1 MHCSLIWL
9 IVILF
14 IASDTMVKH
23 LQSADACRSF
33 SEFRQ
38 EASMLHS
45 LQHPCIVSLVGISIR
60 PLCFALQLAP
70 LGSLNTILEERH
82 KGKGTYRDLYPLIS
96 RFNVYIH
103 VSETWSYFFFVFLDS
118 RYMPLGHMLTF
129 KVAYQI
135 AAGLAYLHRKSI
147 IFCDLKS
154 DNILVWSLEVCT
166 SITISKP
173 FIFLISQSPCIKTKT
188 GIQNVYVRE
197 NWHIWAK
204 TIFFFMKKQICFYNS
219 TQLCL
224 LPGKR
229 SSQH

>member
-14 IASDTMVKH
+14 VASDTMVKH

-103 VSETWSYFFFVFLDS
+103 VSET
-118 RYMPLGHMLTF
+118 
-129 KVAYQI
+129 
-135 AAGLAYLHRKSI
+135 
-147 IFCDLKS
+147 
-154 DNILVWSLEVCT
+154 
-166 SITISKP
+166 
-173 FIFLISQSPCIKTKT
+173 
-188 GIQNVYVRE
+188 
-197 NWHIWAK
+197 
-204 TIFFFMKKQICFYNS
+204 
-219 TQLCL
+219 
-224 LPGKR
+224 
-229 SSQH
+229 